1 MPATHRPDFDAFHKS
16 KEYDRGSDATYRQCF
31 MWPYVNQED
40 LLDPQTLLLLLNSR
54 GRHLPPSFAGADVDA
69 MHLGIVSHA
78 IVPVFLNEHV
88 MILNGVTDL
97 SEYGKLMEWSEHPD
111 AFDWMYTQ
119 KQFHP
124 GEGLLVLEA
133 QQKLL
138 QFLCRCCIELLQDIP
153 ESDLL
158 GISFPIL
165 PEPVLKSEGE
175 VNGFESLGVMA
186 TEAPYRVPAQ
196 LDLAHVQS
204 LLAARASAAEDH
216 IWALREDPDYF
227 VTKLLELKDHRQE
240 LLRDLYGGSHPIL
253 DRAQGRL
260 LWTRVIGSMVSD
272 AYLKLELFSEL
283 SNQAKNLAALQQ
295 RYAGEISPLKEL
307 PEEYKAALLRFHLY
321 LHQVVKGPLGSLKF
335 TAVASPPLR
344 KFFARQPPP
353 DAYTT
358 KIITVSKPG
367 IKMDKVEQRVT
378 YLLRLLW
385 EDGHDLFLTTLPV
398 VIDELDRLQRS
409 SPQARDLLS
418 TYITGL
424 IGDISL
430 VSQCIRQLNLYHPW
444 SRSWENELADRDEE
458 LQRDYGERSK
468 PWGLMLNALHEQNI
482 STGAVT
488 LGDPTDGR
496 FAYPVEKRRTKENVE
511 KLRSAETSLDAFWAS
526 IDQVMKTKAGDLR
539 GTVIRNI
546 LSQPRALQRTPE
558 WLEPEKTTAKE
569 PEKASTDLHNYHSFS
584 SVYSELAGKARDIPQ
599 RKTKVKT
606 RGKPQPPSVPVAESE
621 VLLQPNSADPQP
633 TFTVDAR
640 AYKVFRTIFFN
651 PAITSTPGE
660 IPWNDFLHAMT
671 SVGFT
676 AMKLY
681 GSVWKFEPTG
691 LDVERNILFHEP
703 HPRGKIPFTMARH
716 YGRRLSRAYGWFG
729 GMFSS

>member
-1 MPATHRPDFDAFHKS
+1 
-16 KEYDRGSDATYRQCF
+16 

-88 MILNGVTDL
+88 MILNEVTDL

-124 GEGLLVLEA
+124 GEGLLVLET

-138 QFLCRCCIELLQDIP
+138 QFLCRCCIELLHDIP

-175 VNGFESLGVMA
+175 VNGSESLGVMA

-240 LLRDLYGGSHPIL
+240 LLRDLYGGSDPIL
-253 DRAQGRL
+253 DRAQRRL

-272 AYLKLELFSEL
+272 AYLKLELSSEL

-295 RYAGEISPLKEL
+295 RYAGELSPLKEL

-367 IKMDKVEQRVT
+367 IRMDKVEQRVT
-378 YLLRLLW
+378 DLLRLLW
-385 EDGHDLFLTTLPV
+385 EDV
-398 VIDELDRLQRS
+398 
-409 SPQARDLLS
+409 
-418 TYITGL
+418 
-424 IGDISL
+424 
-430 VSQCIRQLNLYHPW
+430 
-444 SRSWENELADRDEE
+444 
-458 LQRDYGERSK
+458 
-468 PWGLMLNALHEQNI
+468 
-482 STGAVT
+482 
-488 LGDPTDGR
+488 
-496 FAYPVEKRRTKENVE
+496 
-511 KLRSAETSLDAFWAS
+511 
-526 IDQVMKTKAGDLR
+526 
-539 GTVIRNI
+539 
-546 LSQPRALQRTPE
+546 
-558 WLEPEKTTAKE
+558 
-569 PEKASTDLHNYHSFS
+569 
-584 SVYSELAGKARDIPQ
+584 
-599 RKTKVKT
+599 
-606 RGKPQPPSVPVAESE
+606 RGKPQPSSVPVAESE

-640 AYKVFRTIFFN
+640 AFKVFRTIFFN

-716 YGRRLSRAYGWFG
+716 YGRRLNRAYGWFG
-729 GMFSS
+729 GLFSS